1 MRGTC
6 DVDGLDADHSDNDAG
21 LNSFAVHCLVIIKLG
36 APSD

>member
-21 LNSFAVHCLVIIKLG
+21 LNSFAVHFW
-36 APSD
+36 